1 MQRRLLT
8 WWLVAVAAATAAGP
22 SLTRLEPWGARRG
35 TAVTLTLE
43 GYGLSGDLKI
53 VTNLPGELTELT
65 SERPGRELPLLL
77 ELAKDAPV
85 GSYPVRIATK
95 AGISNVLLF
104 TVGPFPEVEEAESA
118 SMSRMYSNDSTDTA
132 QEISL
137 PATVNGT
144 LRGSDRD
151 WYRFAGEAG
160 EKVVVEVEARRAG
173 SAIDAVIEV
182 RDSGG
187 NTITRNNDALG
198 IGVDP
203 RAEVSIPSDGVFF
216 VQVRDARFST
226 QKMNFYR
233 LRAGWHS
240 YAEAVFPWAGS
251 AANQSRCSCSAA
263 TRKSP

>member
-8 WWLVAVAAATAAGP
+8 WWFVAVAAATAAGP
-22 SLTRLEPWGARRG
+22 SLTQLEPWGARRG
-35 TAVTLTLE
+35 TAVTLTLK
-43 GYGLSGDLKI
+43 GYGLGDDVKI

-104 TVGPFPEVEEAESA
+104 TVGPFPEAEEAEAA
-118 SMSRMYSNDSTDTA
+118 SMSQMYSNDSTDTA
-132 QEISL
+132 EEISL

-151 WYRFAGEAG
+151 WYRFAGAAG
-160 EKVVVEVEARRAG
+160 EKIVVEVEARRAG
-173 SAIDAVIEV
+173 SAVDAVIEV
-182 RDSGG
+182 RDSSG
-187 NTITRNNDALG
+187 NTIARNNDALG

-203 RAEVSIPSDGVFF
+203 RAEVDIPADGVFL
-216 VQVRDARFST
+216 VQVRDARFSK
-226 QKMNFYR
+226 QKVNFYR
-233 LRAGWHS
+233 LRAGRYS
-240 YAEAVFPWAGS
+240 YAEAIFPWAGS
-251 AANQSRCSCSAA
+251 AANPPGCSCSAA
-263 TRKSP
+263 TRKRP